1 MDIKE
6 LAARYQTSEQAMR
19 KYLRHHEKKLNAEGE
34 HVKRIGRV
42 WQVDDK
48 AIRMLD
54 EMRGYVEPKVE
65 TVPAR
70 DELAEL
76 REDNRRLMAMLLAA
90 KNDVIRLQ
98 QELLRLKE
106 PPPSLLERFRNL
118 FRKSS
123 AE

>member
-1 MDIKE
+1 MDVKE
-6 LAARYQTSEQAMR
+6 LAARYRTSEQAMR
-19 KYLRHHEKKLNAEGE
+19 KYLRHHVKKLNAEGE
-34 HVKRIGRV
+34 HARQVGRV
-42 WQVDDK
+42 WQVDDEG
-48 AIRMLD
+48 IRLLD